1 MKISHIYKIIILE
14 PEYTDL
20 FHCHIEFETIEHGLR
35 CDVTLVDNNDSDKS
49 ITIATGFSEE
59 SNMKKLYED
68 AENLL
73 NNKKYCIGVFKKH
86 CK

>member
-20 FHCHIEFETIEHGLR
+20 FHCHIEFETVENWLR

-49 ITIATGFSEE
+49 ITIVTGFSEGYD
-59 SNMKKLYED
+59 MAKLHED
-68 AENLL
+68 AIDLL
-73 NNKKYCIGVFKKH
+73 NNKKYCMDIFG
-86 CK
+86 